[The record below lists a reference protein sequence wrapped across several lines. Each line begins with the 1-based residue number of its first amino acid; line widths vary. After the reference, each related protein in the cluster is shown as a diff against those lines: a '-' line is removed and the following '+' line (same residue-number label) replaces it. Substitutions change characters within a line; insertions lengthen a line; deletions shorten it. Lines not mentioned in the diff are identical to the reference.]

1 MVRNPTRTLEIEES
15 YSKPGD
21 YEFSVLFDSRYYSV
35 RKYPVSQGM
44 VPSWNQEAYYYVGP
58 PSSRESVKKG
68 VIAAWTS
75 TASPH
80 PADRAGPILLEA
92 KAGSLQLEKLM
103 ELLKQQ
109 DKRPILLPE

>member
-1 MVRNPTRTLEIEES
+1 MPFLAQLLT
-15 YSKPGD
+15 D
-21 YEFSVLFDSRYYSV
+21 DYSV
-35 RKYPVSQGM
+35 VRYVAATAMKRF
-44 VPSWNQEAYYYVGP
+44 PSWNQEAYYYVGP